1 LTIRDQV
8 RAEAL
13 LADVLGI
20 DQFAAVLG
28 GSMGGMR
35 ALEWAI
41 MYPDRVG
48 AALVL
53 AVGATA
59 TADQIGTQATQI
71 AAVRADPAW
80 AGGDYEGDGPVT
92 GLGIARRIAHLTY
105 RSERELDLRFG
116 RALQQDGRFTVVSYL
131 DHHAEKLVRRFDAG
145 SYVALT
151 EAMNTHDV
159 GRGRGGAAA
168 ALAAITSPVVV
179 AGIGSDRLYPL
190 RLQQE
195 LVDLIPTADGL
206 HVIAS
211 DHGHD
216 GFLIEAEQVGELIRH
231 TLRRSVARTA
241 AA

>member
-1 LTIRDQV
+1 
-8 RAEAL
+8 
-13 LADVLGI
+13 
-20 DQFAAVLG
+20 
-28 GSMGGMR
+28 
-35 ALEWAI
+35 
-41 MYPDRVG
+41 
-48 AALVL
+48 
-53 AVGATA
+53 
-59 TADQIGTQATQI
+59 
-71 AAVRADPAW
+71 
-80 AGGDYEGDGPVT
+80 
-92 GLGIARRIAHLTY
+92 
-105 RSERELDLRFG
+105 
-116 RALQQDGRFTVVSYL
+116 
-131 DHHAEKLVRRFDAG
+131 
-145 SYVALT
+145 
-151 EAMNTHDV
+151 V

-231 TLRRSVARTA
+231 TLRRSVGRTA